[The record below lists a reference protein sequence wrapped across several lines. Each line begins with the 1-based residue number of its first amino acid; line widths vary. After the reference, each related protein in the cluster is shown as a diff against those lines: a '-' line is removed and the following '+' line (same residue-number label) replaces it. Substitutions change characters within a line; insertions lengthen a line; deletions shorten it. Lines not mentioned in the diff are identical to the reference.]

1 MDTFNAHHGFAEALV
16 RGYRSG
22 FLNAEDYKK
31 LGTCESL
38 EDVRSALEDTD
49 YGSFLQDEPAP
60 LLVPRIVQ
68 KCKEKLADEF
78 FFLKC
83 QAVGDLEKF
92 LEFVKMDRMI
102 DNVMMIIQGTLNNKS
117 VKELL
122 ARVDP
127 LGYFEE
133 LKTIPSIDIAHG
145 LDDLYK
151 TILIDTPIGKYFQ
164 DFLETVAAS
173 DAGARDTSNVATILS
188 EADLEI
194 MKNILK
200 KSWLEDFNNF
210 SQSLGG
216 TTAEVMG
223 HMLST
228 EADYRVLMVTLN
240 ALNSPLGTAQQ
251 LADRNALYPAFGYLY
266 PEGTDRIR
274 KAWNEQTVRV
284 ALEPYQK
291 YSQLYEQVKSF
302 YDKDSKQSAEKGKY
316 KSIEDLLYAENC
328 MLFELAFENQFH
340 FGIFY
345 AWVKLRE
352 QEIRNIEWI
361 ANMVQMGRKD
371 HVDDIVPIFARRE

>member
-1 MDTFNAHHGFAEALV
+1 MDTFNVNHGFAEALC

-22 FLNAEDYKK
+22 FLTAEDYKK

-38 EDVRSALEDTD
+38 EDIRSALEDTD

-68 KCKEKLADEF
+68 KCREKLADDF
-78 FFLKC
+78 VFLKSQC
-83 QAVGDLEKF
+83 VGDLERF
-92 LEFVKMDRMI
+92 LDFVKMDKMI
-102 DNVMMIIQGTLNNKS
+102 DNVLMIIQGTLNNKS

-122 ARVDP
+122 AKVDP

-133 LKTIPSIDIAHG
+133 LRTIPSIDVSHG
-145 LDDLYK
+145 LEDLYK
-151 TILIDTPIGKYFQ
+151 TILIDTPIGPYFQ
-164 DFLETVAAS
+164 DFLETVASS
-173 DAGARDTSNVATILS
+173 DASARENSDVATILS

-200 KSWLEDFNNF
+200 KSWLEDFYKF
-210 SQSLGG
+210 SQSCGG

-228 EADYRVLMVTLN
+228 EADFRVLMVTLN

-251 LADRNALYPAFGYLY
+251 LADRNALYPSFGYLY

-284 ALEPYQK
+284 ALEPFQK
-291 YSQLYEQVKSF
+291 YSQLYEQVKGF
-302 YDKDSKQSAEKGKY
+302 YDKDSKQSADKGKY
-316 KSIEDLLYAENC
+316 RSIEDLLYAENC

-352 QEIRNIEWI
+352 QEIRNVEWI

-371 HVDDIVPIFARRE
+371 HVEDIVHIFARRE

>member
-1 MDTFNAHHGFAEALV
+1 MDTFNAHYGFAEALV

-22 FLNAEDYKK
+22 FLTAEDYKK

-38 EDVRSALEDTD
+38 EDIRSALEDTD

-83 QAVGDLEKF
+83 QAVGDLERF
-92 LEFVKMDRMI
+92 LDFVKMDRMI
-102 DNVMMIIQGTLNNKS
+102 DNVLMIVQGTLNNKS

-122 ARVDP
+122 ARIDP
-127 LGYFEE
+127 LGFFEE

-151 TILIDTPIGKYFQ
+151 TILIDTPIGKYFL

-173 DAGARDTSNVATILS
+173 DASARDSSNVATILS

-200 KSWLEDFNNF
+200 KSWLEDFNQF
-210 SQSLGG
+210 CQSVGG
-216 TTAEVMG
+216 TTGEVMG
-223 HMLST
+223 NMLST
-228 EADYRVLMVTLN
+228 EADFRVLMVTLN

-251 LADRNALYPAFGYLY
+251 LADRNALYPSFGYLY

-284 ALEPYQK
+284 ALEPFQK

-302 YDKDSKQSAEKGKY
+302 YDKESKQSAEKGKY